1 MPKSDPI
8 EAALNALGELR
19 VSNAPDLAKQLRP
32 YLANRSNL
40 VVAKAAKI
48 ALESRLTELVPEMV
62 AAYERLMKDPAKLD
76 KRCAAVTEIT
86 AALYEF
92 DYREPEVYLR
102 GLHHVQRE
110 ASFGPPVDVAAALRG
125 ICAQGLVRTRY
136 RDALSEVVGLLVDR
150 EPPARIGAVRALATN
165 GGEAGVLLLR
175 LKALTGDA
183 EPEVLGECFSG
194 LLAAASEQS
203 LAFVAK
209 FMDDPEETTAEAAI
223 WALGSSRLAAAVEVL
238 REKWER
244 TLQRATRK
252 VLLSALAAARL
263 EESQAF
269 LMSLLRDGN
278 VQTASDVIVA
288 LAPYAASEH
297 IRQAVEAAVKE
308 RDQVSVTEAFR
319 EHFGSL

>member
-48 ALESRLTELVPEMV
+48 VLESRLTELVPEIV
-62 AAYERLMKDPAKLD
+62 AACERLMKDPAKLD

-102 GLHHVQRE
+102 GLHHVQKE

-209 FMDDPEETTAEAAI
+209 FMDDPEQTTAEAAI

-238 REKWER
+238 KEKWER

-252 VLLSALAAARL
+252 VLLAALAASRL
-263 EESQAF
+263 EESQA
-269 LMSLLRDGN
+269 LLISLLRDGN
-278 VQTASDVIVA
+278 VQTASDVLVA

-297 IRQAVEAAVKE
+297 IRRTVEAAVRE

-319 EHFGSL
+319 QHLGKL